1 MGSHFS
7 NSNTGKG
14 KPPIPNT
21 LEKQVSKDIEERK
34 AHPATVIAAAPVSF
48 DHVATQLGE
57 PLDDASSGTL
67 LSYYQALVDWGATED
82 GQLCSDSLKY
92 IRDYGDLRKWK
103 STHEASLPPNQY
115 NHDLVIKMNDLWK
128 EYIWKG
134 TYDPKKGYQN
144 EHVINISD
152 PLSKAFND
160 AIEVEWMDKGKISL
174 DLFDVAQRELIALIN
189 DPHSRIW
196 KKWHESTKRS
206 EWLQTA
212 DGQTWAEA
220 HPIPDVSAH
229 SDYQD
234 LLFIPP
240 SAHRQYANYYEPLSD
255 YAPQQLSYHGSS
267 YNEHNEVNTLSLIV
281 LLIIICIVCIVKDI
295 LLCTGCFVF
304 GRAWPLTRKN
314 VDDDHNELV

>member
-7 NSNTGKG
+7 NSNNDKG
-14 KPPIPNT
+14 QPPQSQAPIPTT
-21 LEKQVSKDIEERK
+21 LETRVSLDIDEHKTRPE
-34 AHPATVIAAAPVSF
+34 TVIAAAPVSF

-92 IRDYGDLRKWK
+92 IRDYGELRKWE
-103 STHEASLPPNQY
+103 STHKGEQY
-115 NHDLVIKMNDLWK
+115 NLDLVEKMNDLWK
-128 EYIWKG
+128 KYIWKG
-134 TYDPKKGYQN
+134 KWDSNKRSLEN
-144 EHVINISD
+144 EHVINIPD
-152 PLSKAFND
+152 RLSRAFND
-160 AIEVEWMDKGKISL
+160 EKEVGWVPKGNSKISL
-174 DLFDVAQRELIALIN
+174 HLFDAAQAQVMGMIKNPEG
-189 DPHSRIW
+189 DIW
-196 KKWHESTKRS
+196 NKWHKSRKRS

-314 VDDDHNELV
+314 V